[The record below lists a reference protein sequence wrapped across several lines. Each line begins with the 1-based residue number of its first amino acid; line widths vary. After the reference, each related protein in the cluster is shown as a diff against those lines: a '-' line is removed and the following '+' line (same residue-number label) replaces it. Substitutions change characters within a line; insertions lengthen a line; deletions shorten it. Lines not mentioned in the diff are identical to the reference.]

1 MDTEKKKRGR
11 PVLPDCQKQKLR
23 QVRMTD
29 SEYADIVEKARKLG
43 VSFSE
48 YMRNKAFREG

>member
-1 MDTEKKKRGR
+1 MDTEKKSRGR
-11 PVLPDCQKQKLR
+11 PVLPDHEKQKLR

-29 SEYADIVEKARKLG
+29 SEYADIVKKAKKLG

-48 YMRNKAFREG
+48 YMRMKGLCDA